1 MSGDAHCG
9 GGGYPLQEPDEAI
22 TLSIGSYTA
31 PEARLALPQPCWYT
45 AAMMLTSVLLL
56 AASAAALSAPETV
69 HQALRS
75 RRTTHNFQR
84 GQPVGEDI
92 LRRAVEAATMAPN
105 HKLTEPWLFRRLGR
119 ESIEAIATL
128 NAAAIADP
136 DKAKAKAARWA
147 AIENWLVAASD
158 NRREVRCRRAS

>member
-1 MSGDAHCG
+1 
-9 GGGYPLQEPDEAI
+9 
-22 TLSIGSYTA
+22 
-31 PEARLALPQPCWYT
+31 
-45 AAMMLTSVLLL
+45 MMSVLLL

-158 NRREVRCRRAS
+158 DASALCRAILARKRSEVAILAWKRSEVRCRSAS